1 MTMTKQD
8 RICMISLFAVML
20 VLMGVPA
27 LCLSTNTVVDELGTL
42 TNTALLTG
50 RNWGTGII
58 SNGGFYYRYGMAFV
72 WLLPFLIF
80 KDPIMVY
87 KAASFVNALF
97 MATTPVMAYYIS
109 RRYLKIEKEK
119 EAALLAA
126 GSTIISS
133 VMFQGIYLRG
143 DMMLIVLNWVCALL
157 ILNAMYAKTRKERQI
172 YTILLSFC
180 AVYAYACH
188 SRGIVMVIATAM
200 TVLLIPFFT
209 KEKERRLP
217 YISFFGS
224 MAVFL
229 VIDKI
234 LVRYFK
240 RTIWGSRAA
249 HATGIPKE
257 SLELLTKIKGI
268 KSYIRMAVGWLYNS
282 FSSTLGLVCVGLI
295 ACVIIV
301 FLMFRR
307 SKKVTSKEGTLA
319 LFGFLSY
326 AGSFVLGTVF
336 FLKSVKKNFYSSYG
350 IRVDRIVYDRY
361 VCCAFGVLCMVALYV
376 LVWKRDLFG
385 IKAKLLSV
393 AGCGVTLVLF
403 ARITAPYLNNQSFV
417 RKYMGMLVTFVKTN
431 AKSVTF
437 KGDHVSS
444 GVILFGVVALILFLL
459 ILFLCQKKKG
469 YQACALTLLVSVLL
483 FGYNVTNIT
492 ISESNTREARISSAS
507 NLILSFGDIYKEYS
521 YVWTEKTAA
530 PIKSYQV
537 RLMDYHLISKN
548 YQGFDETDNVFVISK
563 HLPDEKQFQNGEYY
577 LIDSEDYN
585 KKEDFV
591 YVKGSELKD
600 ALEKRGVSLSAY
612 TG

>member
-1 MTMTKQD
+1 MTERKRKNKMTMTKQD

-282 FSSTLGLVCVGLI
+282 FSSTL
-295 ACVIIV
+295 
-301 FLMFRR
+301 
-307 SKKVTSKEGTLA
+307 
-319 LFGFLSY
+319 
-326 AGSFVLGTVF
+326 
-336 FLKSVKKNFYSSYG
+336 
-350 IRVDRIVYDRY
+350 
-361 VCCAFGVLCMVALYV
+361 
-376 LVWKRDLFG
+376 
-385 IKAKLLSV
+385 
-393 AGCGVTLVLF
+393 
-403 ARITAPYLNNQSFV
+403 
-417 RKYMGMLVTFVKTN
+417 
-431 AKSVTF
+431 
-437 KGDHVSS
+437 
-444 GVILFGVVALILFLL
+444 
-459 ILFLCQKKKG
+459 
-469 YQACALTLLVSVLL
+469 
-483 FGYNVTNIT
+483 
-492 ISESNTREARISSAS
+492 
-507 NLILSFGDIYKEYS
+507 
-521 YVWTEKTAA
+521 
-530 PIKSYQV
+530 
-537 RLMDYHLISKN
+537 
-548 YQGFDETDNVFVISK
+548 
-563 HLPDEKQFQNGEYY
+563 
-577 LIDSEDYN
+577 
-585 KKEDFV
+585 
-591 YVKGSELKD
+591 
-600 ALEKRGVSLSAY
+600 
-612 TG
+612 

>member
-1 MTMTKQD
+1 
-8 RICMISLFAVML
+8 
-20 VLMGVPA
+20 
-27 LCLSTNTVVDELGTL
+27 
-42 TNTALLTG
+42 
-50 RNWGTGII
+50 
-58 SNGGFYYRYGMAFV
+58 
-72 WLLPFLIF
+72 
-80 KDPIMVY
+80 
-87 KAASFVNALF
+87 
-97 MATTPVMAYYIS
+97 
-109 RRYLKIEKEK
+109 
-119 EAALLAA
+119 
-126 GSTIISS
+126 
-133 VMFQGIYLRG
+133 
-143 DMMLIVLNWVCALL
+143 MLIVLNWVCALL

-307 SKKVTSKEGTLA
+307 SKKVTSEEGTLA

-336 FLKSVKKNFYSSYG
+336 FL
-350 IRVDRIVYDRY
+350 
-361 VCCAFGVLCMVALYV
+361 
-376 LVWKRDLFG
+376 
-385 IKAKLLSV
+385 
-393 AGCGVTLVLF
+393 
-403 ARITAPYLNNQSFV
+403 
-417 RKYMGMLVTFVKTN
+417 
-431 AKSVTF
+431 
-437 KGDHVSS
+437 
-444 GVILFGVVALILFLL
+444 
-459 ILFLCQKKKG
+459 
-469 YQACALTLLVSVLL
+469 
-483 FGYNVTNIT
+483 
-492 ISESNTREARISSAS
+492 
-507 NLILSFGDIYKEYS
+507 
-521 YVWTEKTAA
+521 
-530 PIKSYQV
+530 
-537 RLMDYHLISKN
+537 
-548 YQGFDETDNVFVISK
+548 
-563 HLPDEKQFQNGEYY
+563 
-577 LIDSEDYN
+577 
-585 KKEDFV
+585 
-591 YVKGSELKD
+591 
-600 ALEKRGVSLSAY
+600 
-612 TG
+612 